1 MKGQKTGGRTIGT
14 PNVITKEVRNIL
26 KAIMLQ
32 EIEKLPG
39 HLESMEPQKR
49 VELLTKLMPYV
60 LPKVDNVPMD
70 KGEPYTWD

>member
-1 MKGQKTGGRTIGT
+1 
-14 PNVITKEVRNIL
+14 
-26 KAIMLQ
+26 
-32 EIEKLPG
+32 
-39 HLESMEPQKR
+39 MEPQKR